1 MHGMT
6 DTLSI
11 GQRVRWYRI
20 RRGLS
25 QEALAGL
32 VGRTVD
38 WLGKAERGVIP
49 LDRLPV
55 IKALADALDVS
66 LGDLL
71 AEPSLVDW
79 TPPDAGPRTVPAL
92 RDALMDYR
100 QITRL
105 LGGHEPGPPPPLDL
119 LSRQVADVWTSYQ
132 EARFSRVTR
141 DLPAVLSAAQLATR
155 EYHGDNQARAH
166 GLLAL
171 TYQAAAMTLTKV
183 GETDLA
189 WTASDRGLA
198 AAERSGDP
206 VVLGS
211 LFRSVA
217 HSLLSTGQYTAA
229 VRLTTQAADY
239 LRSKLALRSPGMAP
253 QLTQLLTGPDH
264 GRTGD
269 DLLSVYG
276 TLFLAG
282 AMAAARAEDRAT
294 TRDFLAEADHA
305 ARRLGR
311 DGNQM
316 WTSFGP
322 TNVAIHRVA
331 TAAELGD
338 MQVAADLDPQ
348 LDTSALT
355 TERRVRHALQVARA
369 LSTRNRQD
377 QALDVLLDAEQLA
390 PEQVRYHFLSRQ
402 LVLTWVRNQRGKPPY
417 QLDAL
422 AKRLRIA

>member
-1 MHGMT
+1 
-6 DTLSI
+6 
-11 GQRVRWYRI
+11 
-20 RRGLS
+20 
-25 QEALAGL
+25 
-32 VGRTVD
+32 
-38 WLGKAERGVIP
+38 
-49 LDRLPV
+49 
-55 IKALADALDVS
+55 
-66 LGDLL
+66 
-71 AEPSLVDW
+71 VDW
-79 TPPDAGPRTVPAL
+79 TPADAGPRTVLAL

-105 LGGHEPGPPPPLDL
+105 FGEHEHGEPLPLAVLG
-119 LSRQVADVWTSYQ
+119 RRVADMWTSYQ
-132 EARFSRVTR
+132 DSRFGRVTR
-141 DLPAVLSAAQLATR
+141 ELPGVLSAAQLATR
-155 EYHGDNQARAH
+155 EYDGDDKARAH

-198 AAERSGDP
+198 SAERSGDP

-217 HSLLSTGQYTAA
+217 HSLLSTGQYAAA
-229 VRLTTQAADY
+229 VRLTEQAADY
-239 LRSKLALRSPGMAP
+239 LRNELAFRSPGTDSE
-253 QLTQLLTGPDH
+253 LVRLLSGPDH

-294 TRDFLAEADHA
+294 TRAFLAEADA
-305 ARRLGR
+305 VARRLGR
-311 DGNQM
+311 DGKHM

-338 MQVAADLDPQ
+338 MQIAADLGPR
-348 LDTSALT
+348 LDTSALP
-355 TERRVRHALQVARA
+355 TERRVRHALEVARA
-369 LSTRNRQD
+369 LSTRNRPD

-402 LVLTWVRNQRGKPPY
+402 LVLTWVRNQRGKPSY
-417 QLDAL
+417 HLDAL